1 MVKIILSVQALL
13 ISAALATSAH
23 AQSFLTNGLVA
34 YYPFN
39 GNAND
44 ATSNGNNGIV
54 QGATLTTNRFG
65 APNSAYAFNG
75 VQNRIQIP
83 ETIFSATNSQIT
95 ISMWV
100 TTDSGSYSGNGNIFE
115 KSSVNGEM
123 DLVVNANQFL
133 FGPVLSN
140 PYGGVNVGTP
150 VTANSLTHLVGVYQ
164 QGQGIWLYTNGV
176 LASSVTGIPDS
187 TLWVDT
193 SGYPLVSAIGIYDF
207 TPGPFNAFHG
217 VIDDVRVYTRA
228 LSASEVQQLY
238 QYEAVPPTPG
248 VSLGLYPGVT
258 ITGLVGYTYNI
269 QSNPNLANSNGWT
282 TVTNLT
288 LTQPVQ
294 LWVDTSNNAALPANP
309 YRFYRVLAV
318 P

>member
-44 ATSNGNNGIV
+44 ATANGNNGIV

-123 DLVVNANQFL
+123 DLVANANQFV

-150 VTANSLTHLVGVYQ
+150 ITPNSLTHLVGVYQ

-176 LASSVTGIPDS
+176 LASSLTGIPNS
-187 TLWVDT
+187 TLWVDR

-238 QYEAVPPTPG
+238 QYEAFQQPG
-248 VSLGLYPGVT
+248 VALGLYPGVLVSG
-258 ITGLVGYTYNI
+258 IVGYTYNI
-269 QSNPNLANSNGWT
+269 QSNPDLVNSNGWT

-309 YRFYRVLAV
+309 HRFYRVLAV